1 MIKVTTSI
9 ALLPL
14 LVSPSWAQTKLTP
27 NNPVAQRDSCS
38 PIGRTE
44 DGKLVYSIKCDRL
57 PTPPSQAQINAPPP
71 APKAEEPETVRS
83 GIFGLSYER
92 R

>member
-1 MIKVTTSI
+1 MIKVATAI

-14 LVSPSWAQTKLTP
+14 LASPTWAQTKLAP
-27 NNPVAQRDSCS
+27 GNAVAKRDNCS

-57 PTPPSQAQINAPPP
+57 PPPQAQVSAPPP
-71 APKAEEPETVRS
+71 QPKAEEPETVRS

-92 R
+92 K